1 MQKFKKCK
9 NSSKV
14 AYINPRQM

>member
-1 MQKFKKCK
+1 MK

-14 AYINPRQM
+14 ALHTHDSFGLLL